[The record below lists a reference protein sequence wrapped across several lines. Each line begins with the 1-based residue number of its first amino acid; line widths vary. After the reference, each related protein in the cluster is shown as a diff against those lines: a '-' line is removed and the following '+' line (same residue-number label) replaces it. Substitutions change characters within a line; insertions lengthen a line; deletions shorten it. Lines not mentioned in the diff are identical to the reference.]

1 MMITVAGRAMW
12 KDYSKAVT
20 LGMRLWTFQITLK
33 VIRIKNKIKKS
44 FTQKSIGVT
53 LLTCVGQK
61 YET

>member
-33 VIRIKNKIKKS
+33 VIRIKNKIKK
-44 FTQKSIGVT
+44 KD
-53 LLTCVGQK
+53 LLRRVLVSRF
-61 YET
+61 